1 MKFGFIIIFLLY
13 PFFNSTIAQQSF
25 VSDIKATKETKTLLE
40 NLFNLQE
47 KGIMF
52 GHQDDLAYGVG
63 WKNEDGRSDVK
74 SVTGSYPAVYGWDL
88 GHLELDSVN
97 NFDGVPFEKI
107 VLYVKDIY
115 KRGGISTISWHFNDP
130 VTDSTA
136 WSKGERSVN
145 RILTDSISKQKY
157 TAYLDKFAALARQFK
172 GRKGEAIPIIF
183 RPFHEHTGNWFWWG
197 KNSCS
202 APEFVAIWKYT
213 VDYLRN
219 EKNLHNILYAYSAAD
234 FATEQDYLDRYPGD
248 QYVDVIG
255 FDIYANNDSTYFKT
269 QLDKR
274 CGLLLD
280 IAKKHNK
287 LPALTEFGYENM
299 PVSNWFSETLLPII
313 KKYKLSYALTWRNW
327 KDTHFFAPYPGHASE
342 EDFKAFYKSPVTLFQ
357 KDIKSTIYK
366 KSLKN

>member
-1 MKFGFIIIFLLY
+1 M
-13 PFFNSTIAQQSF
+13 
-25 VSDIKATKETKTLLE
+25 
-40 NLFNLQE
+40 
-47 KGIMF
+47 
-52 GHQDDLAYGVG
+52 
-63 WKNEDGRSDVK
+63 
-74 SVTGSYPAVYGWDL
+74 
-88 GHLELDSVN
+88 
-97 NFDGVPFEKI
+97 PFEKI